1 MEKARETSQLEVNI
15 NIDLI
20 PPVSRPVVFL
30 YPREVKV
37 HHLECLIQGDNKPI
51 ILEFDENIA
60 NIEQISAVLYGDQ
73 KEYKRWD
80 EKSAVME
87 NDEIQLPLSQ
97 EETIAIDSDYVKL
110 EIKLVSNGIIEFFE
124 IIPIR
129 IRKRKD
135 ETVFEL
141 GGGQS

>member
-1 MEKARETSQLEVNI
+1 M
-15 NIDLI
+15 
-20 PPVSRPVVFL
+20 VFF
-30 YPREVKV
+30 YPREVEV

-51 ILEFDENIA
+51 ILEFDVNIA

-110 EIKLVSNGIIEFFE
+110 EIKLVSNGTIEFFE
-124 IIPIR
+124 IISIC

-135 ETVFEL
+135 KTVFEL

>member
-1 MEKARETSQLEVNI
+1 M
-15 NIDLI
+15 
-20 PPVSRPVVFL
+20 
-30 YPREVKV
+30 
-37 HHLECLIQGDNKPI
+37 ECLIQGDNKLI

-87 NDEIQLPLSQ
+87 NDE
-97 EETIAIDSDYVKL
+97 
-110 EIKLVSNGIIEFFE
+110 
-124 IIPIR
+124 
-129 IRKRKD
+129 
-135 ETVFEL
+135 TVFEL

>member
-1 MEKARETSQLEVNI
+1 MEVNI

-20 PPVSRPVVFL
+20 PLVSRPVVFL
-30 YPREVKV
+30 YPREVEV

-80 EKSAVME
+80 EKSAMME

-97 EETIAIDSDYVKL
+97 KETIAIDSDYVKL

>member
-1 MEKARETSQLEVNI
+1 M
-15 NIDLI
+15 
-20 PPVSRPVVFL
+20 
-30 YPREVKV
+30 
-37 HHLECLIQGDNKPI
+37 ECLIQGDNKPI

-80 EKSAVME
+80 KKSAVMK

>member
-1 MEKARETSQLEVNI
+1 MEKAEETSQLEVNI
-15 NIDLI
+15 SIDLI

-30 YPREVKV
+30 YPREVEV

-87 NDEIQLPLSQ
+87 NDEIQLR
-97 EETIAIDSDYVKL
+97 
-110 EIKLVSNGIIEFFE
+110 
-124 IIPIR
+124 IIPGR
-129 IRKRKD
+129 NDRNRQRLCKTGNKAGFKRD
-135 ETVFEL
+135 NRVL
-141 GGGQS
+141 

>member
-1 MEKARETSQLEVNI
+1 M
-15 NIDLI
+15 
-20 PPVSRPVVFL
+20 
-30 YPREVKV
+30 
-37 HHLECLIQGDNKPI
+37 ECLIQGDNKPI

-129 IRKRKD
+129 IRKRED

>member
-1 MEKARETSQLEVNI
+1 M
-15 NIDLI
+15 
-20 PPVSRPVVFL
+20 
-30 YPREVKV
+30 
-37 HHLECLIQGDNKPI
+37 ECLIQGDNKPI
-51 ILEFDENIA
+51 ILEVDENIV

-80 EKSAVME
+80 EKSAVMK

-97 EETIAIDSDYVKL
+97 ETIAIDSDYVKL